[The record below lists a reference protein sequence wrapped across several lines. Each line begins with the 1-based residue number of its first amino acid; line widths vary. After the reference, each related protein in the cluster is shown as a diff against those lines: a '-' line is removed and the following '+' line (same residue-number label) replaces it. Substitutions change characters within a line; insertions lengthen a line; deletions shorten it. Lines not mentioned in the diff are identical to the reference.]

1 MPSPGAGAEIYLVDR
16 RFLYDHWHEQLMAS
30 HHVVTVGPFLQVQ
43 RDAPKA
49 PAEAFAIA
57 EREPTWSEWYFS
69 SGTEPQRQVVADP
82 YLTWE
87 LRTLFDQSAEPPKDP
102 PQGLEQLRVAHNM
115 AVTDG
120 DEPRAQELLA
130 QLQAAYSTKPR
141 VEFQDGIELLGSR
154 FEPGARPLLT
164 LLFRSA
170 GPTDHDIHPAI
181 RSRVLEAPSWSTTMA
196 DPKPRTV
203 GLPCAVGPIRWQ
215 AGHLYSYP
223 VAIRKRPGLEVYEL
237 HFDLRRA
244 KPRKGSKEKPRPP
257 KALDGRP
264 VVEVLRLH

>member
-1 MPSPGAGAEIYLVDR
+1 VPSPGAGAEIYLVDR